1 MLRIG
6 YNICT
11 NFLGFLSYSDSGF
24 EKKSH
29 FLNLLNWNGKD
40 PKPVAPHWNG
50 QETAF
55 CRRLRLRIERK
66 KSYQGKH
73 KSYSAMCRGTLN
85 KQHHVINYLSKED
98 VPASEHYIATMFSS
112 MNQVP
117 FHVNIFYHLRCNLCC
132 NGVVQLKER
141 QSERLCALELKW
153 FLQC

>member
-55 CRRLRLRIERK
+55 CRRLGLRIEKNRTRESIK
-66 KSYQGKH
+66 
-73 KSYSAMCRGTLN
+73 A
-85 KQHHVINYLSKED
+85 I
-98 VPASEHYIATMFSS
+98 
-112 MNQVP
+112 
-117 FHVNIFYHLRCNLCC
+117 
-132 NGVVQLKER
+132 
-141 QSERLCALELKW
+141 
-153 FLQC
+153 LQCAEAHLINNTMWSTISVKRMFLHLSVTLQPCLAQWIKSHFMLIFSIIWDVICVVMALFSWKRGSLSGFVLLN